1 MQGAQISKE
10 VMGSHLLLYIIMS
23 DDLLIVGALL
33 LVLLFSLQYYLKT
46 GTCKFG
52 SNCKYHHP
60 KQDGSVQSV
69 ILNNNGFPLRPV

>member
-1 MQGAQISKE
+1 MPDLLTGGALQP
-10 VMGSHLLLYIIMS
+10 LLL
-23 DDLLIVGALL
+23 
-33 LVLLFSLQYYLKT
+33 FFLQYYLKT

-69 ILNNNGFPLRPV
+69 ILNNNGFPLRPVWKFSYDGASWKFF